1 MPMKKMVL
9 KRKGYGEDLTSRW
22 GIGRFCSDCRL
33 LSSGLKLHKDKMI
46 RMKSGFML
54 RKEKMLTSI
63 RTLLDVLFFLAARGA
78 TRDGP
83 FLLSVVELMRVGS
96 DVAYLDIS

>member
-1 MPMKKMVL
+1 
-9 KRKGYGEDLTSRW
+9 
-22 GIGRFCSDCRL
+22 
-33 LSSGLKLHKDKMI
+33 MI

-63 RTLLDVLFFLAARGA
+63 RTILDVLFFLAARGA
-78 TRDGP
+78 TRDGA
-83 FLLSVVELMRVGS
+83 FLLSKAELMRVGS